1 MYTGRVDGVATGCGE
16 ARRGGA
22 GGARLREL
30 GREQPLMLGM
40 RFSIDAQGVLGVTT

>member
-1 MYTGRVDGVATGCGE
+1 MAWWWGV
-16 ARRGGA
+16 ARRGEVRRR
-22 GGARLREL
+22 GARLREL